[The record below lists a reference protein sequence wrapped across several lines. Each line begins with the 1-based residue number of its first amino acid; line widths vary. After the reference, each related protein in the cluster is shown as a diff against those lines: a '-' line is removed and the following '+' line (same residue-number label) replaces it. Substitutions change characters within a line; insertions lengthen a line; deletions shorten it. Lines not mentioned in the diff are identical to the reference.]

1 MCRKTMTIT
10 NKTRINEWFVPQFGP
25 LRFRIF
31 VGLLFLP
38 YTGMCISIAVIG
50 SMFASDITWDRVGAI
65 ALIYALAL
73 GVSAH
78 VADSLGSKKTKPWG
92 SYFNKA
98 QLQILMAATLAGAY
112 AIGIY
117 YIALFVPLLA
127 VIATLEGFFLFAY
140 NFEAFSGRFHNNFWF
155 AVSWGVL
162 PVLAGYVM
170 QTNSISILVLIA
182 SCLTG
187 LVSYVEIRISRPYK
201 QMKQSGSDPVRAKRL
216 ENWLKA
222 ISLGTIA
229 SALALL
235 VYRIIFS

>member
-1 MCRKTMTIT
+1 MTIM
-10 NKTRINEWFVPQFGP
+10 NKTRINEWFVPKFGP
-25 LRFRIF
+25 TRFRVF

-38 YTGMCISIAVIG
+38 YTGMCISFAVIG
-50 SMFASDITWDRVGAI
+50 SMFAGEIAWDRVGAI

-78 VADSLGSKKTKPWG
+78 VADSIGSKKTKPWG
-92 SYFNKA
+92 SYFTKA
-98 QLQILMAATLAGAY
+98 QLQMLMAVSLAGAY

-117 YIALFVPLLA
+117 YIALFVPLLMIIA
-127 VIATLEGFFLFAY
+127 VLEGFFLFAY
-140 NFEAFSGRFHNNFWF
+140 NFETFGGRFHNNFWF
-155 AVSWGVL
+155 SVSWGAL

-170 QTNSISILVLIA
+170 QTNSVNIPVLIA

-201 QMKQSGSDPVRAKRL
+201 QMKQIGCYPERARKL
-216 ENWLKA
+216 ENGLKV
-222 ISLGTIA
+222 ISLCSIA
-229 SALALL
+229 SAISFL